1 MTITHATIRAAGPA
15 DVEHILAEYREA
27 VRNLPPEES
36 ANLLWRPY
44 QEFRGAVENG
54 LFFVI
59 ENASGDFMAGAG
71 VFDFADP
78 GEKELGM
85 CYVKQAWRGYGL
97 QALLLRVRVCAA
109 TLGQVQD
116 KGAGKHAATDYA
128 ALITG
133 VKPANAHSAANT
145 SELGFQPLATPSP
158 ALFMACAFCRTPP
171 APDSGRNCC
180 CDFFALADAG
190 RRQVIEKTL
199 QMENWSRTRNGHQL
213 IVALKVRHLLDLD
226 FRTTLQ
232 DVVDELRGDELR
244 LEAEPVG
251 GIMEMKSDGEA
262 RGRT

>member
-1 MTITHATIRAAGPA
+1 
-15 DVEHILAEYREA
+15 L
-27 VRNLPPEES
+27 S
-36 ANLLWRPY
+36 RPY

-97 QALLLRVRVCAA
+97 QALLLHVRVCAA
-109 TLGQVQD
+109 TLGEVPD
-116 KGAGKHAATDYA
+116 KRASKHAATNYA

-145 SELGFQPLATPSP
+145 AELGFRPLATPSP
-158 ALFMACAFCRTPP
+158 ALFTACASCRMPP
-171 APDSGRNCC
+171 APDSGRHCC
-180 CDFFALADAG
+180 CDFFALADAR
-190 RRQVIEKTL
+190 RRQVIEKSL
-199 QMENWSRTRNGHQL
+199 QMENWSRRRNGHQL
-213 IVALKVRHLLDLD
+213 IVALKVRHLLDPD
-226 FRTTLQ
+226 FRATLQ

-251 GIMEMKSDGEA
+251 GIKEMKSDDEA